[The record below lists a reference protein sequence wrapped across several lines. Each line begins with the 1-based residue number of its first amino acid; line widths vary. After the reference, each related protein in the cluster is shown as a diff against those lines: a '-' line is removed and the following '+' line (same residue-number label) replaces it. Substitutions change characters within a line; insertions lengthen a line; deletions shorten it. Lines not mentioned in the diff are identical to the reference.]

1 MQSKNSL
8 ISCDKEN
15 NLTTEQ
21 ENLILTLNAKEVA
34 NEHNRILGEIQSIQ
48 GKNSKLSLNSSV
60 NSINIDMS
68 ENDRQ
73 RIVEW
78 AESNNVED
86 FDDLIMNS
94 ISTNLAK
101 NYYQQ
106 IDSAIDVDF
115 SNSENLSN
123 SISDILEDA
132 EVNVVNEVDLQILKI
147 YGETS
152 IASSNYWFNGNN
164 HSKKKT
170 SKTAWPD
177 WVKADGKGAAGASIT
192 WAVGASMASGP
203 VAPATYFVCVGLGGA
218 LASMMS

>member
-1 MQSKNSL
+1 MTQKKIEVPTRLTFQNSIDFVRNL
-8 ISCDKEN
+8 RALKPHKESEFDFS
-15 NLTTEQ
+15 NLNTIDPFS
-21 ENLILTLNAKEVA
+21 LLLVSS
-34 NEHNRILGEIQSIQ
+34 EIQRCRSRF
-48 GKNSKLSLNSSV
+48 
-60 NSINIDMS
+60 
-68 ENDRQ
+68 E
-73 RIVEW
+73 
-78 AESNNVED
+78 ESNNVED

-203 VAPATYFVCVGLGGA
+203 VAPATYFVTVGLAGA